1 MLGSGSSKNFNIVAF
16 NSAEYATVL
25 KNSNSQSITV
35 ELQLSE
41 FKGKKYLKG
50 IAKNIYTGTLSKPKN
65 NDVLY
70 GEYVLQLSHT
80 VDNEKYYNQFNKP
93 ALATIII
100 NKRYNVKIKLDLS
113 CFLYS

>member
-1 MLGSGSSKNFNIVAF
+1 MDTNYNSIYKLWRILDQAEFNTDKVNVSSMGNFPNHLNISSKNFNIVAF

-50 IAKNIYTGTLSKPKN
+50 IAKNIYTGTLTKPKN

-80 VDNEKYYNQFNKP
+80 VDN
-93 ALATIII
+93 
-100 NKRYNVKIKLDLS
+100 
-113 CFLYS
+113 